1 MMKAARDKL
10 NPYAIAFEDGQT
22 EIRKIILNAF
32 YKREDKRVT
41 REKLVKAINKATGA
55 VKIPRLK
62 EDGIKSLWQF
72 AERQRKAIADMGVSP
87 EFAAFLALQAEKGF
101 PSSEPPPSGEK
112 PPTYEVQS
120 VGVPRQ
126 EYYKDVW
133 KNRVRPTLDK
143 LVNQVALDPNDRRG
157 RNSLRNL
164 AEMEVRYQGHQEN
177 IDELKAAGEKLVVCS
192 SHADCSGR
200 CAKWQGRVYSL
211 DGTSGVIDGH
221 KYVPLETAT
230 DIYYTT
236 KAGRVYKNGLLGFN
250 CRHYLEPYRGQLL
263 PTISA
268 EKRKAEYAITIK
280 QRELEREVRRY
291 KVETLY
297 KETPKE
303 RNVYRAK
310 ARQAYEKYIRFSKEN
325 HRAFYPMR
333 TDI

>member
-1 MMKAARDKL
+1 MKAAQDNL
-10 NPYAIAFEDGQT
+10 NPYAMVFEDGQT

-62 EDGIKSLWQF
+62 EDGIRSLWQF
-72 AERQRKAIADMGVSP
+72 AERQRKAIADMGISP
-87 EFAAFLALQAEKGF
+87 EFVAFLAEQAEKGF
-101 PSSEPPPSGEK
+101 PVTEQPPSSFM
-112 PPTYEVQS
+112 PPTYETQS

-133 KNRVRPTLDK
+133 ENRVRPTLDK
-143 LVNQVALDPNDRRG
+143 LVNQVALDPNDPRS

-164 AEMEVRYQGHQEN
+164 AEMEVRYQGHQDN
-177 IDELKAAGEKLVVCS
+177 IEELRTAGEKLVVCS

-211 DGTSGVIDGH
+211 DGTYGTINGH
-221 KYVPLETAT
+221 KYVPLEKAT

-250 CRHYLEPYRGQLL
+250 CRHYLEPYREQLL

-268 EKRKAEYAITIK
+268 EKRKAEYDITVK

-310 ARQAYEKYIRFSKEN
+310 ARQAYERYIRFSKEN